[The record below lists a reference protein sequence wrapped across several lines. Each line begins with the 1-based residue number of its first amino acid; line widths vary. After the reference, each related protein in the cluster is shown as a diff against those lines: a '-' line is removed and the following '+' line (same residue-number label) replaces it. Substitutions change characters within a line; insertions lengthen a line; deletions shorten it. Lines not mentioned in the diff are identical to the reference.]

1 MNPKQQY
8 LDLWAQHSGAI
19 DRGSAP
25 VLNALRPE
33 AAKALAATDLPVKGM
48 EGFERTDVA
57 AMFAPD
63 YGLNINRIPIP
74 ADIAA
79 SHQCQVTNLSTLLGF
94 VAGDTFIPSPRLDE
108 RLPEGVI
115 FTSLRQAAIDFPEIV
130 SAYYGTLA
138 PLSDPAVALN
148 TLLVQD
154 GVFIRIPASVHLAKP
169 LQLVNLFASP
179 ADTMSPRRVLIVM
192 EPGATAQILVCDHT
206 YNSSAR
212 FLSSE
217 VIEIAMSDGA
227 HLDYYTIEESSP
239 LTTRHSQLFARQSSR
254 SDLMI
259 GSCTLTA
266 GNTRNSFVVT
276 DAAPGAATHIAGMA
290 IASAEMHVDN
300 SVNMI
305 HCTDHT
311 NSRQLFKYVVSDKA
325 SCAFSGRILVSP
337 DAAYTDAYQTC
348 RSVLDGTD
356 ARMYSKP
363 QLEIYNDEVKCSHG
377 TTTGQLDNEALFYMQ
392 TRGIPLHEA
401 RIMLMQAFMADVIDT
416 VRLDPLRD
424 RLRHL
429 VDARFSGASSA
440 ACSSCQ
446 APTCSK

>member
-1 MNPKQQY
+1 
-8 LDLWAQHSGAI
+8 
-19 DRGSAP
+19 
-25 VLNALRPE
+25 
-33 AAKALAATDLPVKGM
+33 
-48 EGFERTDVA
+48 
-57 AMFAPD
+57 
-63 YGLNINRIPIP
+63 
-74 ADIAA
+74 
-79 SHQCQVTNLSTLLGF
+79 
-94 VAGDTFIPSPRLDE
+94 
-108 RLPEGVI
+108 
-115 FTSLRQAAIDFPEIV
+115 
-130 SAYYGTLA
+130 
-138 PLSDPAVALN
+138 
-148 TLLVQD
+148 
-154 GVFIRIPASVHLAKP
+154 
-169 LQLVNLFASP
+169 
-179 ADTMSPRRVLIVM
+179 
-192 EPGATAQILVCDHT
+192 DHT

-276 DAAPGAATHIAGMA
+276 DAAPGAVTHIAGMA

-348 RSVLDGTD
+348 RSVLDGPD